1 MCVGE
6 LLYPGWCLCDLRLGL
21 VRVGGAGDQSTCLG
35 LAEMQHDVSRYLIGS
50 VFLASQ
56 HRHPQHIE
64 HGVGEFMEGGLEQ
77 GAYQSV
83 DRRDAIL
90 CRRLGHG
97 LPDRVYIFV
106 ANDYYVFVI

>member
-6 LLYPGWCLCDLRLGL
+6 LLYPGWCLCGLRLGL
-21 VRVGGAGDQSTCLG
+21 VRVGGAGDQSTFLG
-35 LAEMQHDVSRYLIGS
+35 IAEMPQDVSRYLIGS

-56 HRHPQHIE
+56 PRHPKHIE

-77 GAYQSV
+77 RAYQSI
-83 DRRDAIL
+83 DLRDAIL

-97 LPDRVYIFV
+97 LPDRVYIFL
-106 ANDYYVFVI
+106 AGSRYR